1 VILPITYPAMLFAA
15 PKLPF
20 PEVSGQS

>member
-1 VILPITYPAMLFAA
+1 MV

-20 PEVSGQS
+20 PEVCIKS